1 MNSLEQFQV
10 ALRFGSATLH
20 EAFERQGDLPAS
32 IRATAG
38 RVPVCGPAL
47 TVSTRPG
54 NNLLIHHAIAEAQ
67 VGDVLVVAMTE
78 LTEDCHD
85 FGYWGDILT
94 TAAIE
99 KGIAGL
105 VIDGCVRDIEAI
117 ESLGFPV
124 FARGTAIRGT
134 TKDPEGEVGGTVRI
148 GRVDIARGD
157 LVVGDA
163 DGVVVVPAASIEAT
177 LQSAGQRVE
186 KERRIVEQLKQG
198 HTTLEL
204 YGFN

>member
-1 MNSLEQFQV
+1 MNFPDCFQQ
-10 ALRFGSATLH
+10 ALRFGAATLH
-20 EAFERQGDLPAS
+20 EAFDRQGDLPAS
-32 IRATAG
+32 IRATERG
-38 RVPVCGPAL
+38 VGVSGPAL
-47 TVSTRPG
+47 TVSTLPG
-54 NNLLIHHAIAEAQ
+54 NNLLIHHAVAIAQ
-67 VGDVLVVAMTE
+67 PGDVLVVAMTE

-105 VIDGCVRDIEAI
+105 VIDGCVRDIDAI

-124 FARGTAIRGT
+124 FAHGTAIRGT
-134 TKDPEGEVGGTVRI
+134 TKVAEGEVGRTVRI
-148 GRVDIARGD
+148 GHVEIARGD

-163 DGVVVVPAASIEAT
+163 DGVVVVPSASIEAT
-177 LQSAGQRVE
+177 LERARQRVE
-186 KERRIVEQLKQG
+186 KERLIIEELKSG
-198 HTTLEL
+198 RTTLEL